1 MSCLDV
7 VAARH
12 LDSCDPSRGQNGRTR
27 RMIGAAVEHMPLVG
41 AEVQRL
47 AHAFQQVSL
56 ELASGLTALRDSD
69 FTAIGTPPCDSS
81 VGAGMHDL
89 HSALSALQQSST
101 DCVSVIGRH
110 GELAEPAPTDADQS
124 AQRQPSNGGVES

>member
-1 MSCLDV
+1 
-7 VAARH
+7 
-12 LDSCDPSRGQNGRTR
+12 
-27 RMIGAAVEHMPLVG
+27 MIGAAVEHMPLVG

-101 DCVSVIGRH
+101 DCISVMGRH

-124 AQRQPSNGGVES
+124 GQGQPSSGEVES